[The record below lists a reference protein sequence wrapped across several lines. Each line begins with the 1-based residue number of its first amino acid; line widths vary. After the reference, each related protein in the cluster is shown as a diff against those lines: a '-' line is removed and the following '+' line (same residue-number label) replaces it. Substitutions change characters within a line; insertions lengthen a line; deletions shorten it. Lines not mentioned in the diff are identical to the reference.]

1 MADKKP
7 APKPS
12 GGGEGQMI
20 FVAVVAVMIVFVILP
35 TVATFF
41 NVNTKE
47 ILPENPGKSVGRAF
61 DSFVEIVSFISIFVS
76 FVIILLIFY
85 AKTQYKEITTNYG
98 ELIKGKE
105 NLQNRDVAAGAVF
118 EPVGIQLPGSADF
131 PQLGVVP
138 AEPDPR
144 WLEIVRHIESNNPSD
159 WRVAILE
166 ADILLFDMLSQM
178 GYSGTSIGEMLKQV
192 EPQNFLTLDDA
203 WRAHKIRNTI
213 AHEGSSY
220 ELQRAE
226 AERAIRLYENVF
238 KEFYFI

>member
-12 GGGEGQMI
+12 SAEGQMI
-20 FVAVVAVMIVFVILP
+20 FVAFVGVMVVFVILP
-35 TVATFF
+35 TLALFF

-47 ILPENPGKSVGRAF
+47 LFPQDLGKSISRAF
-61 DSFVEIVSFISIFVS
+61 DAFVEVVSFISIFVS

-85 AKTQYKEITTNYG
+85 AKTQYTEITTAYS
-98 ELIKGKE
+98 EMIKGKE
-105 NLQNRDVAAGAVF
+105 SLQNRDNTEQVF
-118 EPVGIQLPGSADF
+118 EPVGIHLPGSDTQSF
-131 PQLGVVP
+131 GVVP

-144 WLEIVRHIESNNPSD
+144 WLEIVRHIESHNPSD

-166 ADILLFDMLSQM
+166 ADILLSDMLSQM
-178 GYSGTSIGEMLKQV
+178 GYNGTSIGEMLKQV

-203 WRAHKIRNTI
+203 WRAHKIRNTV

-220 ELQRAE
+220 ELSREE

>member
-12 GGGEGQMI
+12 SAEGQMI
-20 FVAVVAVMIVFVILP
+20 FIAFVGVMIVFVILP
-35 TVATFF
+35 TLALFF
-41 NVNTKE
+41 NVDTKE
-47 ILPENPGKSVGRAF
+47 LVPEDIGKSTVRTF
-61 DSFVEIVSFISIFVS
+61 DTFVEGVSFISIFVS
-76 FVIILLIFY
+76 FVIILLILY
-85 AKTQYKEITTNYG
+85 SKMQYKEITTAYS

-105 NLQNRDVAAGAVF
+105 SLQNREGTEQNF
-118 EPVGIQLPGSADF
+118 EPVGIHLPESNTQSF
-131 PQLGVVP
+131 SVVP

-144 WLEIVRHIESNNPSD
+144 WLEIMRHIESYNPSD

-178 GYSGTSIGEMLKQV
+178 GYTGTSIGEMLKQV

-203 WRAHKIRNTI
+203 WKAHKIRNTI

-220 ELQRAE
+220 ELSREE
-226 AERAIRLYENVF
+226 AERAIRLYQNVF
-238 KEFYFI
+238 NEFYFI